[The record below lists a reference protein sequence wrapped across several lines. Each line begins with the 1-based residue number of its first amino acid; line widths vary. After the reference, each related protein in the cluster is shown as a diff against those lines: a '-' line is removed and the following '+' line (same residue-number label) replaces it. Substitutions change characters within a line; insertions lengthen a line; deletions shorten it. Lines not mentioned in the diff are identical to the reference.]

1 MESKD
6 PNENLFDNSMIRSAM
21 KGMSPEQLENYKKI
35 GEEMYG
41 NVDFVDSKIVNSLP
55 LPMSEAVAY
64 VIQGLK
70 SGLHPKDM
78 DPNEILLLN
87 SNIGEKWYEE
97 FGYTKDDIPNI
108 NIKS

>member
-6 PNENLFDNSMIRSAM
+6 PNEDLFNNAMIKSAM
-21 KGMSPEQLENYKKI
+21 KAMTPEQRENYKKI

-41 NVDFVDSKIVNSLP
+41 NVDFVDSKIVNSMP
-55 LPMSEAVAY
+55 LPMSEAVAS
-64 VIQGLK
+64 VINGLK

-97 FGYTKDDIPNI
+97 FGYTKEDIPE
-108 NIKS
+108 IKITS